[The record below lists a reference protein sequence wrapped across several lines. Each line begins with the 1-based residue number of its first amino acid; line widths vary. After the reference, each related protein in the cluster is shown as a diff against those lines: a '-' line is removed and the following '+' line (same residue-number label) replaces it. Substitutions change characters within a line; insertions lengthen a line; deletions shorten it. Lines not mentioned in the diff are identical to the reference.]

1 MVSFADACWIESNR
15 LKTEQERFVSIF
27 LEPIAAPW
35 DEFEGYISEKRRK
48 TGDNI
53 IISIC

>member
-35 DEFEGYISEKRRK
+35 DEFEGYISEKR
-48 TGDNI
+48 
-53 IISIC
+53 